1 VLERHRFPATIF
13 APTAWLGD
21 RNRWDPEYDLELD
34 LMSAEE
40 LVELR
45 DRGFEIGSHGH
56 RHIDFSRSTEAAV
69 REDLRASMAR
79 LTELLGE
86 QPRFLAHPYGRSSV
100 STRDAARDAGFA
112 EAFALEW
119 EDRAFARSR
128 TPVFPRDTGWRFA
141 FKASGRYAPLRRARA
156 VEAVYGRLG
165 RPLLRGRR
173 ERSDV
178 AGYGNR

>member
-1 VLERHRFPATIF
+1 
-13 APTAWLGD
+13 
-21 RNRWDPEYDLELD
+21 
-34 LMSAEE
+34 M
-40 LVELR
+40 
-45 DRGFEIGSHGH
+45 
-56 RHIDFSRSTEAAV
+56 
-69 REDLRASMAR
+69 REDLRASMER

-178 AGYGNR
+178 AGHGNQ